1 MTTRDRCRRD
11 RYRGAR
17 GWRNRHALVHALMTD
32 LPQSTLE
39 AMAKIRWDRDEQRT
53 RIDPIPWDANE
64 HQRKC
69 AAGGA
74 REQYLREAAE
84 DLQAALDDG
93 GVVLAG

>member
-1 MTTRDRCRRD
+1 
-11 RYRGAR
+11 
-17 GWRNRHALVHALMTD
+17 MTD

-69 AAGGA
+69 AAPAQVRSGRRA